1 MWLFYK
7 SRDIQTFLKCRGWS
21 VKIIKLVACSKA
33 YLYGEKR
40 ARNSMGHSF
49 KQGTFVLI
57 MPMYTIKNVSLIAT
71 FILSATGYFFSKQKG
86 KVLKRSR
93 VKKNSINL
101 PSVTY
106 YPVLITKFPVKSQCS
121 IDVIKY

>member
-93 VKKNSINL
+93 VKKELHQPSLSNL
-101 PSVTY
+101 LPGTY
-106 YPVLITKFPVKSQCS
+106 YQVSSKVTV
-121 IDVIKY
+121 